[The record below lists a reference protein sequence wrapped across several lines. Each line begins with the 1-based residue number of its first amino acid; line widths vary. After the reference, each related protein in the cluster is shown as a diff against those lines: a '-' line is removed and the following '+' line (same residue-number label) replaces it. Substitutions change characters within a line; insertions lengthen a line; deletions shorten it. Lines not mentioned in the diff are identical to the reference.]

1 MTELPDVEEINAA
14 LTALEARDPSTTSAD
29 RSGRDAEILRRMQ
42 VEVDNALG
50 QDAPAGYAG
59 QDELRLLLGR
69 INGLIEAH
77 ESPIR
82 PS

>member
-1 MTELPDVEEINAA
+1 MTDLPDVQEINAA
-14 LTALEARDPSTTSAD
+14 LTAIEARDPATTTAD
-29 RSGRDAEILRRMQ
+29 RYGRDAETLRRMQ

-50 QDAPAGYAG
+50 QDAPDGYAG

-69 INGLIEAH
+69 INDLIESHGA
-77 ESPIR
+77 PTG

>member
-14 LTALEARDPSTTSAD
+14 LTVIEARDPATTPAD
-29 RSGRDAEILRRMQ
+29 RAGRDAETLRRMQ
-42 VEVDNALG
+42 IEVDNALG
-50 QDAPAGYAG
+50 EETPAGYAG

-69 INGLIEAH
+69 INDLIEAH
-77 ESPIR
+77 QSPGR